1 MTNRNKARGGVRY
14 TTPQIS
20 IVQIRI
26 EDGFASS
33 SLDMDDS
40 SIKLDGFDINN
51 PDGNFSADE

>member
-1 MTNRNKARGGVRY
+1 MTNRDKARGGVRY
-14 TTPQIS
+14 ISPKIS

-26 EDGFASS
+26 ENGFANS
-33 SLDMDDS
+33 SLNMDDS